1 MATINTRT
9 INAIAAKVSE
19 KVSAILVPYVQ
30 SSLESECKLHEVEP
44 PTITTHTTNRRIRLD
59 VNDKPYL
66 SVDVESRSIF
76 KALGTSAIS
85 DDARASLDDESTWI
99 GKVKMIGF
107 ANKPIG
113 RHTTT

>member
-1 MATINTRT
+1 MATIKTRT
-9 INAIAAKVSE
+9 INAIATKVSE

-59 VNDKPYL
+59 VNGKPYL
-66 SVDVESRSIF
+66 SVNVESRNIF
-76 KALGTSAIS
+76 KAISASAIA
-85 DDARASLDDESTWI
+85 DDARASLDDESTWM

-107 ANKPIG
+107 ANKPVG
-113 RHTTT
+113 RVTKA